1 MAPSVGGRYGG
12 PMSDPTSLP
21 NFPPPADEH
30 PLRGR
35 VLDALKDLG
44 LDPDIDADGDV
55 AFTVGEPAQQLFV
68 RCQDGDFPIMRI
80 FGQWMISDRVP
91 PDPQI
96 RLQRCNDFSLQ
107 LNLVKVGIA
116 NDNLIVSGEHV
127 VPMGTDIPM
136 LVQITVN
143 IIMEVV
149 QMWHTSFLSPEEQQR
164 LAEEAGIAGDGAHE
178 GSGGAEGVDDAEGPL
193 SSSPGD
199 DYQPRHRPS
208 DEV

>member
-1 MAPSVGGRYGG
+1 
-12 PMSDPTSLP
+12 MSDPTSLP

-44 LDPDIDADGDV
+44 LDPNIDADGDV

-91 PDPQI
+91 PDPLL

-127 VPMGTDIPM
+127 VPMGGDIPM
-136 LVQITVN
+136 LIQITVN

-149 QMWHTSFLSPEEQQR
+149 QMWHTSFLSPEEQQQ
-164 LAEEAGIAGDGAHE
+164 LAEQAGNAGSPGDPGTN
-178 GSGGAEGVDDAEGPL
+178 GSGGAEGVGGTDGTEGPL